1 MVLNMDTENLSLLLK
16 FLRFPTISA
25 HSIHADTMHQCA
37 GWLGNLL
44 QSMGMHAEV
53 KSTDGCPVVLA
64 RTAFDPGKRTVLIY
78 GHYDVQPPDP
88 QDAWTSPPFEPE
100 VRDERVWARGA
111 TDNKG
116 QILAHILGVAK
127 TLKESGTTPVNVIFL
142 IEGEEEIG
150 SPNLAAF
157 LEAHKSE
164 LACDIVAIS
173 DNGMVSDFHP
183 TLAYALRGVAAM
195 EVFLDGPSV
204 DLHSGVYGGAVMNP
218 ATAAARLIATL
229 HDANGRVAI
238 EGFYDAVQPMAEWER
253 EAARASGVKNSDI
266 IAQTGVPALF
276 GEAGYDA
283 IEQIGA
289 RPTAEVNGI
298 TAGYQGEGSKTVI
311 PAKASFKLTF
321 RLVHD
326 QSADQILD
334 LAEAHLHRHAPP
346 GVRMTIARG
355 HSGEPY
361 FSDPMSRDG
370 RAAQRALANV
380 FGADPALFREG
391 GSIPI
396 LTDFKT
402 ILGVDALLLALASP
416 DCAAHSPNE
425 NFPLRNFFT
434 GIELNRVLLEE
445 LATVPPGSD
454 IHGYVG
460 DVPPPTKDSATA

>member
-1 MVLNMDTENLSLLLK
+1 MDNQNLSLLLK

-25 HSIHADTMHQCA
+25 HSIHADTMQKCA

-44 QSMGMHAEV
+44 QSIGLHAEV
-53 KSTDGCPVVLA
+53 RATGGCPVVLA
-64 RTAFDPGKRTVLIY
+64 KSPFDPEKRTVLIY

-88 QDAWTSPPFEPE
+88 QDAWISPPFEPE
-100 VRDERVWARGA
+100 IRDERVWARGA

-116 QILAHILGVAK
+116 QILAHVLGVGQ
-127 TLKESGTTPVNVIFL
+127 TLSEKGTLPVNVIFL

-157 LEAHKSE
+157 LEANKAE

-173 DNGMVSDFHP
+173 DNGMVSDFYP

-195 EVFLDGPSV
+195 EVRLDGPSV

-218 ATAAARLIATL
+218 ATAAARLIASM
-229 HDANGRVAI
+229 HDADGRVAI
-238 EGFYDAVQPMAEWER
+238 EGFYESVQPMAEWER
-253 EAARASGVKNSDI
+253 EAAKRSGVKDSDI
-266 IAQTGVPALF
+266 LEQTGVPELF
-276 GEAGYDA
+276 GEAGFDSV
-283 IEQIGA
+283 ERIGA

-311 PAKASFKLTF
+311 PASAAFKLTF

-334 LAEAHLHRHAPP
+334 LATAHLERHKPP
-346 GVRMTIARG
+346 GVRMTVNRG

-361 FSDPMSRDG
+361 FSDPMSPFG
-370 RAAQRALANV
+370 RAAQRALQTV
-380 FGADPALFREG
+380 FGSEPALFREG

-396 LTDFKT
+396 LTDFKN

-425 NFPLRNFFT
+425 NLPLRNFYT
-434 GIELNRVLLEE
+434 GINLNRILLEE
-445 LATVPPGSD
+445 LASIPTGSD

-460 DVPPPTKDSATA
+460 DVPPPTKDSFTA

>member
-1 MVLNMDTENLSLLLK
+1 MDNENLSLLLK

-25 HSIHADTMHQCA
+25 HSIHADTMQKCA

-44 QSMGMHAEV
+44 QSVGLHAEV
-53 KSTDGCPVVLA
+53 KPTGGFPVVMA
-64 RTAFDPGKRTVLIY
+64 KTPHDPGKRTVLIY

-88 QDAWTSPPFEPE
+88 QEAWLSPPFEPE
-100 VRDERVWARGA
+100 VRDDRVWGRGA

-127 TLKESGTTPVNVIFL
+127 SLKETGTTPVNVIFL

-157 LEAHKSE
+157 LEAHRAE
-164 LACDIVAIS
+164 LACDVIAIS

-195 EVFLDGPSV
+195 EVTLDGPSV

-229 HDANGRVAI
+229 HDPDGRVAI
-238 EGFYDAVQPMAEWER
+238 DGFYDSVQPMADWER
-253 EAARASGVKNSDI
+253 EAARASGVENSDI
-266 IAQTGVPALF
+266 IKQTGVPELF

-326 QSADQILD
+326 QKADHVLD
-334 LAEAHLHRHAPP
+334 LAEAHLVRNKPP
-346 GVRMTIARG
+346 GVRMKIDRG

-361 FSDPMSRDG
+361 FSDPMSPDG
-370 RAAQRALANV
+370 RAAQRALAKV
-380 FGADPALFREG
+380 FHASPVMFREG

-402 ILGVDALLLALASP
+402 ILGADALLVALASP

-425 NFPLRNFFT
+425 NLPLRNFYT
-434 GIELNRVLLEE
+434 GIELNQVLLEE
-445 LATVPPGSD
+445 LASVPSRSD
-454 IHGYVG
+454 IHGYTG
-460 DVPPPTKDSATA
+460 DVPPPTKDSLTA